1 MKDDETTQYLLE
13 DFQDTGIVSMQLVKQ
28 LCRLFDQARGKWE
41 AKYLDKS

>member
-1 MKDDETTQYLLE
+1 MKDDDMTKCMLQ